1 MKDLTRKEL
10 NDIATKKGL
19 DAENYRTKADVIEAI
34 EALEKAEVK
43 ETVQS
48 KTENV
53 KQLPQYESIKRV
65 SALKILEVR
74 RNNDGTV
81 EITPKDKGYEPF
93 KVDAHYARRFNP
105 RAGGYYI
112 VYSNGTP
119 SYQDATFFENGYN
132 KVK

>member
-1 MKDLTRKEL
+1 MENLTRAEL

-19 DAENYRTKADVIEAI
+19 DAESYRTKADIIEAI
-34 EALEKAEVK
+34 EALDNTKVSVQPKAEK
-43 ETVQS
+43 
-48 KTENV
+48 V

-81 EITPKDKGYEPF
+81 EITPKEKGYEPF

-112 VYSNGTP
+112 VYSNGTQ